1 MDGTNRADKADG
13 IGGGNGCGENMCKAF
28 SKLLIVRAILPKHPF
43 APFAEFADTH
53 SSANS
58 ANGANEG
65 MRRKFV

>member
-1 MDGTNRADKADG
+1 MDKADG
-13 IGGGNGCGENMCKAF
+13 IGGRNGCGENMCKAF